1 MVLEINPPLDT
12 APLREV
18 IRAAYLADEGE
29 MVARLARRARL
40 APQAQAR
47 VRGRAEALVH
57 GVRSRQAASPLD
69 AFLRE
74 YDLSSR
80 EGVVLMCLA
89 EALLRIP
96 DAATADRL
104 IRDQLPRGEWEKH
117 LGHSG
122 SFFVNASTFGL
133 LLTGRV
139 VALEEAPGDT
149 LTAALKRLAARGG
162 EPVVRAVLKS
172 AMGILAR
179 QFVMG
184 ETIEEAFAARDTSPS
199 IRYSFDMLGEA
210 ALTASDAERY
220 FRAYA
225 RAIDVLAGEAQEADA
240 WAGPGVSI
248 KLSALHPRYEYAQ
261 RRRVMEELVPRL
273 AALARRARDARLLVT
288 LDAEESERLEL
299 MLDVFAA
306 VYESDEWAGWEGFGL
321 AVQAYQKRALAV
333 IDWLAAKARER
344 RRRIPLRLVK
354 GAYWDAEIKRA
365 QVQGLEGYPVFT
377 RKRHTD
383 VSYLACVRAML
394 SAQDAFFCQFATHN
408 AQTIAY
414 VLECAGGERSFEF
427 QRLHGMGEAL
437 YREVQAMAPVA
448 CRIYAPVGSFDA
460 LLPYLVR
467 RLLENGANTSFVNRV
482 GHPEVPIERLVEDP
496 VATVEREGAVPHPRI
511 PLPVDLFGSERK
523 NSLGFSFADPTA
535 LQAMAQGLER
545 ALSRPWSAAPLVCG
559 RPLPGR
565 PAPVWD
571 PSDRQRQVGEVIEAT
586 PEQGAGAIERARAAA
601 PAWDRTPAEERA
613 RILERAA
620 DLLEAHRD
628 ELMARI
634 VREAGRTLPNALA
647 EVREAAD
654 FCRYYASQARKHFA
668 DLLLPGPTGE
678 ENHLRLRGRGVF
690 VCVSPWN
697 FPLSIFVGQV
707 AAALAAGNGV
717 VAKPAPQTPLT
728 AMRAVELLL
737 EAGVPEDVLHLLP
750 GGRVLGAALTA
761 HPGIA
766 GVAFTGSFE
775 TARAIDAVLGRRE
788 GPMVPLIA
796 ETGGLNAMVVDS
808 SALTEQVVTDALQ
821 SAFDSAGQRCSA
833 LRLLFLQEEVAERT
847 LEMLAGAVDEL
858 KLGDPLRLD
867 TDVGPL
873 IDEAARER
881 LLAHVRSIERQA
893 RLVCMARLPVEEEAA
908 GCFFAPRVFEIES
921 PDILRREV
929 FGPILHVVRWKASE
943 LDRVV
948 EAINAT
954 GYGLTLGVHS
964 RVESTIRRVLEG
976 ARVGNM
982 YVNRNM
988 IGAVVGSQPFGGE
1001 GLSGTGP
1008 KAGGPHT
1015 LPRFAVE
1022 RSLCVNTAAAGGNA
1036 ALLASLGD

>member
-1 MVLEINPPLDT
+1 MDLDIVPPLDT
-12 APLREV
+12 APLRTA
-18 IRAAYLADEGE
+18 IRAAYLADERE
-29 MVARLARRARL
+29 TVERLARGARL
-40 APQAQAR
+40 APLAEER
-47 VRGRAEALVH
+47 VRATAESLVKD
-57 GVRSRQAASPLD
+57 VRLRQAASPLD

-104 IRDQLPRGEWEKH
+104 IRDQLPRGDWEKH

-184 ETIEEAFAARDTSPS
+184 ETIEEALEAREPSPLT
-199 IRYSFDMLGEA
+199 RYSFDMLGEA
-210 ALTASDAERY
+210 ALTAREAERY
-220 FRAYA
+220 FQAYA
-225 RAIDVLAGEAQEADA
+225 HAIEVLAGTSHGTDP
-240 WAGPGVSI
+240 WAAPGVSI

-273 AALARRARDARLLVT
+273 KALARRARDARLVVT

-306 VYESDEWAGWEGFGL
+306 VYQSDEWEGWEGFGL
-321 AVQAYQKRALAV
+321 AVQSYQKRALAV
-333 IDWLAAKARER
+333 IDWLAAVARAGG
-344 RRRIPLRLVK
+344 RRIPLRLVK

-394 SAQDAFFCQFATHN
+394 AAQDAFFCQFATHN

-414 VLECAGGERSFEF
+414 VLECAGAERGFEF

-437 YREVQAMAPVA
+437 YREVQAREPVP
-448 CRIYAPVGSFDA
+448 CRVYAPVGSFDA

-482 GHPEVPIERLVEDP
+482 GHPQVPIERLVEDP
-496 VATVEREGAVPHPRI
+496 VATVAREGAMPHPRI
-511 PLPVDLFGSERK
+511 PLPLDLFAPERK
-523 NSLGFSFADPTA
+523 NSLGFSFADPAA
-535 LQAMAQGLER
+535 LQAVMRGLEQ
-545 ALSRPWSAAPLVCG
+545 ALSHPWSAAPLVGG
-559 RPLPGR
+559 RRLPGR
-565 PAPVWD
+565 PVPVRD
-571 PSDRQRQVGEVIEAT
+571 PSERRRQVGEVIEAT
-586 PEQGAGAIERARAAA
+586 PAQAAEAIERARAAM
-601 PAWDRTPAEERA
+601 PAWDRTPVEERA
-613 RILERAA
+613 SILERAA
-620 DLLEAHRD
+620 DLLEAHR
-628 ELMARI
+628 EALMARI

-654 FCRYYASQARKHFA
+654 FCRYYAAQARRQLREA
-668 DLLLPGPTGE
+668 MLPGPTGE
-678 ENHLRLRGRGVF
+678 ENRLRLRGRGVF

-728 AMRAVELLL
+728 AMKAAELML
-737 EAGVPEDVLHLLP
+737 EAGIPEEVLHLVP
-750 GGRVLGAALTA
+750 GGRALGAVLTA
-761 HPGIA
+761 HPAIA

-775 TARAIDAVLGRRE
+775 TARAIEAVLGRRE
-788 GPMVPLIA
+788 GPMVPFIA

-808 SALTEQVVTDALQ
+808 SALTEQVVADVIQ

-847 LEMLAGAVDEL
+847 LEMLAGAMDEL
-858 KLGDPLRLD
+858 KLGDPLHLD

-881 LLAHVRSIERQA
+881 LLAHLRGIEHQA
-893 RLVCMARLPVEEEAA
+893 RLVGMARLPAEEEA
-908 GCFFAPRVFEIES
+908 GCFFAPRVLEIERA
-921 PDILRREV
+921 DLLRREV
-929 FGPILHVVRWKASE
+929 FGPILHVVRWRSSE
-943 LDRVV
+943 LDQVV

-964 RVESTIRRVLEG
+964 RVDSTIERILER
-976 ARVGNM
+976 ARVGNV

-1015 LPRFAVE
+1015 LPRYAVE
-1022 RSLCVNTAAAGGNA
+1022 RSICVNTAAAGGNA

>member
-1 MVLEINPPLDT
+1 MDLEIVPPLET
-12 APLREV
+12 PPPRAA

-29 MVARLARRARL
+29 TVEGLARRARL
-40 APQAQAR
+40 APAGASR
-47 VRGRAEALVH
+47 VRAAAENLVK

-74 YDLSSR
+74 YDLSSH

-104 IRDQLPRGEWEKH
+104 IRDQLPRGDWEKH
-117 LGHSG
+117 LGRSA

-139 VALEEAPGDT
+139 VALEETPGET

-162 EPVVRAVLKS
+162 EAVVRAVLKS
-172 AMGILAR
+172 AMSILAR
-179 QFVMG
+179 QFVAG
-184 ETIEEAFAARDTSPS
+184 ETIEEALQARDPSPLT
-199 IRYSFDMLGEA
+199 RYSFDMLGEA
-210 ALTASDAERY
+210 ALTARDAERY
-220 FRAYA
+220 FQAYA
-225 RAIDVLAGEAQEADA
+225 HAIEALADQAEGTDP
-240 WAGPGVSI
+240 WAAPGVSI
-248 KLSALHPRYEYAQ
+248 KLSALHPRYEYSQ

-273 AALARRARDARLLVT
+273 KALVRRARDARLVVT

-306 VYESDEWAGWEGFGL
+306 VYESGECAGWEGFGL
-321 AVQAYQKRALAV
+321 AVQAYQKRAAPV
-333 IDWLAAKARER
+333 IEWLAALSRAQ

-354 GAYWDAEIKRA
+354 GAYWDTEIKRA

-383 VSYLACVRAML
+383 VSYLACARAML
-394 SAQDAFFCQFATHN
+394 SAEDAFFCQFATHN

-414 VLECAGGERSFEF
+414 VLECAGDGRAFEF

-437 YREVQAMAPVA
+437 YREVQTVAPVP
-448 CRIYAPVGSFDA
+448 CRVYAPVGSFDA

-511 PLPVDLFGSERK
+511 PLPVDLFGPERK
-523 NSLGFSFADPTA
+523 NSLGFSFADPVA
-535 LQAMAQGLER
+535 LQAMAEGLER
-545 ALSRPWSAAPLVCG
+545 AFSRPWSAAPLVSG
-559 RPLPGR
+559 RRLPGR
-565 PAPVWD
+565 PAPVRD
-571 PSDRQRQVGEVIEAT
+571 PSDRRRQVGEVIEAT
-586 PEQGAGAIERARAAA
+586 PEQGGEAIERARAAA
-601 PAWDRTPAEERA
+601 PAWDRTPVEERA
-613 RILERAA
+613 SILERAA
-620 DLLEAHRD
+620 GLLEAHRD

-654 FCRYYASQARKHFA
+654 FCRYYAAQARKQFA
-668 DLLLPGPTGE
+668 DLALPGPTGE
-678 ENHLRLRGRGVF
+678 ENRLRLRGRGVF

-728 AMRAVELLL
+728 AMGAVELLL
-737 EAGVPEDVLHLLP
+737 EAGVPEDVLHLVP
-750 GGRVLGAALTA
+750 GGRALGAALTA
-761 HPGIA
+761 HPAIA

-808 SALTEQVVTDALQ
+808 SALTEQVVTDAIQ

-893 RLVCMARLPVEEEAA
+893 RLVCMARLPGEEDT
-908 GCFFAPRVFEIES
+908 GCFFAPRVLEIEN
-921 PDILRREV
+921 PDLLRREV

-948 EAINAT
+948 GAINAT

-964 RVESTIRRVLEG
+964 RVESTIRRVVEG

-1008 KAGGPHT
+1008 KAGSPHT

-1022 RSLCVNTAAAGGNA
+1022 RSVCVNTAAAGGNA